1 MTLGGSE
8 PDGSFLDHMAAS
20 DPPAGGPAAAMAAV
34 SVSFSY
40 RMLTGSGVQEE
51 TTELDLTF
59 QGYYSGPHPNDP
71 HFGSFLSHHW
81 IEAKKK
87 QGDKAFMF
95 LSMADPESLRV
106 EPQASIAPGVPAV
119 MKTGIDLTAA
129 AAKTIPHIP
138 VVSMVRD
145 ISNPGLGPMV
155 VMTRY
160 WGHPEGE
167 PEIVF
172 IPEIVP
178 VDPKTGE
185 PEIVFYRHKNPKE
198 IISGEDS
205 QERLEAVRGTQ
216 LNVKN
221 EALPGAEKPINQG

>member
-1 MTLGGSE
+1 
-8 PDGSFLDHMAAS
+8 MAAS
-20 DPPAGGPAAAMAAV
+20 DPPTGGPTAAMPAV

-40 RMLTGSGVQEE
+40 RMVTGSGVQEE
-51 TTELDLTF
+51 TTELDLAF

-71 HFGSFLSHHW
+71 HFGSFLGHHW

-95 LSMADPESLRV
+95 LSMADPKALQD
-106 EPQASIAPGVPAV
+106 EPASIAPGVPAV
-119 MKTGIDLTAA
+119 MKTGIDLTAT

-160 WGHPEGE
+160 WGYPEGE
-167 PEIVF
+167 PEVVYM
-172 IPEIVP
+172 PEVVP
-178 VDPKTGE
+178 VDPKTGKA
-185 PEIVFYRHKNPKE
+185 EIIYYRHQNPKE
-198 IISGEDS
+198 IISGEGA
-205 QERLEAVRGTQ
+205 QERLEAVRATQ

-221 EALPGAEKPINQG
+221 EALPGAERPQ